1 MKNEF
6 IELVSLW
13 TRFPCGAWLMK
24 SCFIR
29 YLVAYGFAWS
39 DIWLRLHSCLLIR
52 SCSESYVGYKAKFL
66 GFDHEKRVLSRF
78 FDHEKRVH
86 WTCFSLNSFSLW
98 CLILTKFPWF
108 AWSYNELIELV
119 FHVWK
124 HKCRRSQI
132 SDQANPQAAKY
143 LIKQDFINQAPQGK
157 RVQRETSSISLK
169 LYLTY
174 NIVWV
179 LWLFFLKTL

>member
-66 GFDHEKRVLSRF
+66 GFDHEKRVLSGF

-98 CLILTKFPWF
+98 CLINEVLLDQKFGCLWVC
-108 AWSYNELIELV
+108 LIRYLAASALV
-119 FHVWK
+119 FSYMENK
-124 HKCRRSQI
+124 
-132 SDQANPQAAKY
+132 
-143 LIKQDFINQAPQGK
+143 FNQLVIWSSKP
-157 RVQRETSSISLK
+157 RELR
-169 LYLTY
+169 
-174 NIVWV
+174 
-179 LWLFFLKTL
+179 